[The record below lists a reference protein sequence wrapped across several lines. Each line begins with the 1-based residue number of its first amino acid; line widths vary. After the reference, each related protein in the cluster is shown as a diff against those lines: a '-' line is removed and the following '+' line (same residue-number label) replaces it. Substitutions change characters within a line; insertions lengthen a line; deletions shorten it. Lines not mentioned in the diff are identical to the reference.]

1 MSQSL
6 AGYRLQGS
14 GRGRLHVQKVYRLAN
29 GTDKAWR
36 ETTLCGGMDGF
47 TRADTKP
54 LRWDRLRDTAMAA
67 IRASDHRPGYLC
79 PRCADRAPRA
89 KAAAL

>member
-1 MSQSL
+1 MTQTL

-36 ETTLCGGMDGF
+36 ETTLCSGMDGF
-47 TRADTKP
+47 TRADIKP
-54 LRWDRLRDTAMAA
+54 LRWDRLRATAQALVV
-67 IRASDHRPGYLC
+67 DHHRPESLC
-79 PRCADRAPRA
+79 PRCVERAPRA
-89 KAAAL
+89 KAATA